1 MTKKYLVAVLLAIFC
16 NSLFAA
22 KNDWAEGTAERADGA
37 SRDYY
42 NRAGLLKWKN
52 HNGDWRDA
60 ANVEQGS
67 RAFSTS
73 SIVDDD
79 MPRFVEWNATTLVQA
94 WIDAKYQ
101 NQGMLLHAVEGGASH
116 FYSREY
122 ADDSLRP
129 QLIVSADKRKITL
142 APVADTH
149 LDRSTYRSL
158 GDQPVLKVTGKSNN
172 TLLRFDLSG
181 IQKATRIDQATLRL
195 FTFAQYGSTQIGVF
209 RCAQGDDL
217 PAGEPLL
224 GLASKYPDDRGIEAD
239 PDVIFFTDFQ
249 SARWAEEWTFAAGKL
264 DTVANDS
271 QRRFEPFQAKA
282 VRVKIAQ
289 GSTSAM
295 NVGYKFRE
303 ETDSEPEEIYFRY
316 YLRLA
321 DDWQQTLQGGK
332 LPGISG
338 TYGVAGWG
346 GRKSNG
352 RDGWSA
358 RGSFHLSIPKDNP
371 LGGLHP
377 IGTYCYHADMKG
389 NYGNIW
395 LWQNGYRGYLQNNRW
410 YSIEQF
416 LKLNT
421 PGKND
426 GVIRAWVDGRQA
438 FEKTDIR
445 FRHLNKLKI
454 EQIWMNVYHG
464 GTKPSPYDQHLFIDN
479 VVIAKTYIGPIDRGR

>member
-181 IQKATRIDQATLRL
+181 IQKATRIDQATLR
-195 FTFAQYGSTQIGVF
+195 GS
-209 RCAQGDDL
+209 
-217 PAGEPLL
+217 
-224 GLASKYPDDRGIEAD
+224 
-239 PDVIFFTDFQ
+239 
-249 SARWAEEWTFAAGKL
+249 WNW
-264 DTVANDS
+264 
-271 QRRFEPFQAKA
+271 
-282 VRVKIAQ
+282 
-289 GSTSAM
+289 
-295 NVGYKFRE
+295 
-303 ETDSEPEEIYFRY
+303 
-316 YLRLA
+316 
-321 DDWQQTLQGGK
+321 
-332 LPGISG
+332 
-338 TYGVAGWG
+338 
-346 GRKSNG
+346 
-352 RDGWSA
+352 
-358 RGSFHLSIPKDNP
+358 
-371 LGGLHP
+371 
-377 IGTYCYHADMKG
+377 
-389 NYGNIW
+389 
-395 LWQNGYRGYLQNNRW
+395 
-410 YSIEQF
+410 
-416 LKLNT
+416 
-421 PGKND
+421 
-426 GVIRAWVDGRQA
+426 
-438 FEKTDIR
+438 
-445 FRHLNKLKI
+445 
-454 EQIWMNVYHG
+454 
-464 GTKPSPYDQHLFIDN
+464 
-479 VVIAKTYIGPIDRGR
+479 